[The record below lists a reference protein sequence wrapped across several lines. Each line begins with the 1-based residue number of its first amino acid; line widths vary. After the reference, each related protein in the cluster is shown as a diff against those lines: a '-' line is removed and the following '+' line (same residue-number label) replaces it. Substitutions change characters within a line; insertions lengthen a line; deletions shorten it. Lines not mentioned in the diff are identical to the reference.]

1 MIIVSAA
8 VILSGLATVV
18 HSTGLGRQLRAIAEN
33 PAAAESLGIDRRAAT
48 YRIGITATL
57 LAAYAGVLIGF
68 ETNLQPTMGG
78 SYTIKAFAAMVL
90 GGLGNIW
97 GTLAGAFILGFIENF
112 GIGLEIGGVSL
123 PAGYKDAFA
132 FVIILVVLLV
142 RPSGLFGLGRRVA

>member
-1 MIIVSAA
+1 
-8 VILSGLATVV
+8 
-18 HSTGLGRQLRAIAEN
+18 
-33 PAAAESLGIDRRAAT
+33 
-48 YRIGITATL
+48 
-57 LAAYAGVLIGF
+57 VLIGF